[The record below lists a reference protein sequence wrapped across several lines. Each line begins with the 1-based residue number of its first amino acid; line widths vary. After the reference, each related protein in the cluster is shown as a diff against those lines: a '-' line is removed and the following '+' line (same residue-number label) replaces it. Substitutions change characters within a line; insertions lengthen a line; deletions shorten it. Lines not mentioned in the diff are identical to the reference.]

1 MTRKKAIKHLMSIGY
16 SINDARSIVCYGNA
30 HRMTNFDVAVS
41 SYKIARELDLDPANY
56 KRVLRG

>member
-1 MTRKKAIKHLMSIGY
+1 MSIGY

-30 HRMTNFDVAVS
+30 HGMTNFDVAVS